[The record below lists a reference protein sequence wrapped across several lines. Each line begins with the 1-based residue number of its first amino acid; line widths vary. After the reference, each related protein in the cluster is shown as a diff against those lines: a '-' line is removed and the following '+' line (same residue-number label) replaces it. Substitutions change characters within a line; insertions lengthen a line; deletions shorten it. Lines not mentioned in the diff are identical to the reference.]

1 VARFLSPEWLDDVN
15 AVVKRAPEVQTATAA
30 IELTIQQIVRG
41 APGGDVAYRM
51 RIDRGSVELISGQAP
66 DADVVFTEDWD
77 TAVAVARGQLSPQAA
92 FLEGRIRVSGDMAS
106 VMETQDA
113 LVGIDTALADIR
125 SATSYEP

>member
-1 VARFLSPEWLDDVN
+1 
-15 AVVKRAPEVQTATAA
+15 
-30 IELTIQQIVRG
+30 
-41 APGGDVAYRM
+41 
-51 RIDRGSVELISGQAP
+51 
-66 DADVVFTEDWD
+66 
-77 TAVAVARGQLSPQAA
+77 VARGQLSPQAA